1 MKLILHQND
10 FKVHFQYEFIKNT
23 TITFVNYHNVN
34 MVTQLTS
41 EDSMSSGQ
49 VYALIANF
57 NSFKNKTNQRLN

>member
-1 MKLILHQND
+1 MMLILYQND
-10 FKVHFQYEFIKNT
+10 FKVLFQYEFIKNT
-23 TITFVNYHNVN
+23 TITFDNVN

>member
-1 MKLILHQND
+1 MKLILYQND

-23 TITFVNYHNVN
+23 TITFDNVN

>member
-1 MKLILHQND
+1 MKLILYQND
-10 FKVHFQYEFIKNT
+10 FKVHFQFEFIKNT
-23 TITFVNYHNVN
+23 TITFDNVN

-57 NSFKNKTNQRLN
+57 NSFKNKTNQKLN